1 MVLCKNFKYVFS
13 IADDRDRLRRDLEL
27 IVGEK
32 NVSSSESVLAQHGQD
47 EGPHKGC
54 NKQKYN

>member
-1 MVLCKNFKYVFS
+1 M
-13 IADDRDRLRRDLEL
+13 RRDLEL

-54 NKQKYN
+54 NEQKYNLLNLNAIVKSHIQPDNNY